1 MQYPYNCQENVLCT
15 NKEAKIGEE
24 EYKIKLRTF
33 CGWEVQ
39 TENYNNKMC
48 LQRNDLAYAYTCT
61 YYILYQFSLRP

>member
-48 LQRNDLAYAYTCT
+48 LQRNDLAYG
-61 YYILYQFSLRP
+61 